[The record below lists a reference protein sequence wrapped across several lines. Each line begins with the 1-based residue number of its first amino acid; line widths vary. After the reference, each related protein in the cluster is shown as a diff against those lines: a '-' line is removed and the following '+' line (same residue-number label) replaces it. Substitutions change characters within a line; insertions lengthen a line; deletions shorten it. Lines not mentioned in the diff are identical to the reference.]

1 MRYNELNDEQRRQL
15 IDVRQAF
22 EPWREA
28 AREFRHSYQGSM
40 HWVKTGERQYLK
52 RRYGKSWESLGVRS
66 PQTEATKASYTE
78 QRSRLRQRITRL
90 GKRLD
95 AMKKINRAHGLG
107 RMPDTAAKVLR
118 KLDEVGLLGKQL
130 FVVGTHS
137 LYAYEARAGVF
148 FDGGLTA
155 TTDID
160 LLWDSRRKLSLAVA
174 PEVRTEGLIGLLRHV
189 DKSFEAQPGHYRAVN
204 EDGYFVDLIRPL
216 EKDEVRA
223 AASKMTDADHDMAAS
238 AIIGLQWLINAPK
251 FDEVVIGS
259 DGLPLWISCI
269 DPRVYALHKLWMSK
283 QQSREPIKRKRDM
296 GQAKSVAEVAREFLG
311 MKFNAKDL
319 SALPIELVRCAK
331 ELSA

>member
-1 MRYNELNDEQRRQL
+1 MRYSELNDEQRRQFV
-15 IDVRQAF
+15 DARQLF
-22 EPWREA
+22 GPWRDA
-28 AREFRHSYQGSM
+28 DREFRHSYQGSM

-52 RRYGKSWESLGVRS
+52 RRYGTSWESLGARS
-66 PQTEATKASYTE
+66 PETEATKASYTE

-90 GKRLD
+90 AKRLD

-107 RMPDTAAKVLR
+107 RVPDTAAKVLR

-137 LYAYEARAGVF
+137 LYAYEARAGVL

-174 PEVRTEGLIGLLRHV
+174 PELRSEGLIGLLRRV
-189 DKSFEAQPGHYRAVN
+189 DRSFEAQPGHYRAVN
-204 EDGYFVDLIRPL
+204 EDGYYVDLIRPL
-216 EKDEVRA
+216 EKDEARA
-223 AASKMTDADHDMAAS
+223 AVSKISDADHDMTAS

-251 FDEVVIGS
+251 FDEIVIGS

-283 QQSREPIKRKRDM
+283 ESSREPIKRKRDM
-296 GQAKSVAEVAREFLG
+296 GQAKSVAEVARDYLG

-331 ELSA
+331 ELTA